1 MNVGSLAQVAYQEL
15 LARLLDGRLKAG
27 DLIDRKA
34 IAGELGMSVSPVVEA
49 LGHLANEGMVE
60 ILPRRATRVRSV
72 TAEVFR
78 EQIIYRTALESQA
91 ARLYCGQPVRDAY
104 EDLRAKCDRIE
115 ECAYGP
121 ELWEAEADFHLALA
135 RLSGAEML
143 VDALRRLL
151 LFSHF
156 ATSHLIIPDDT
167 HRHKHYALLDALCT
181 DNPEAAADAIRHHML
196 VKREA
201 VLRRGAVKED
211 TIL

>member
-1 MNVGSLAQVAYQEL
+1 MNIGSLAQTAYQEL

-27 DLIDRKA
+27 ELIDRKA

-72 TAEVFR
+72 TPEVFR
-78 EQIIYRTALESQA
+78 EQIIFRTALEAQA

-104 EDLRAKCDRIE
+104 ESLRARCDRIE

-121 ELWEAEADFHLALA
+121 ELWQAEADFHLALA
-135 RLSGAEML
+135 ELSGAQML
-143 VDALRRLL
+143 LDGLRRVL

-156 ATSHLIIPDDT
+156 ATSHLIIPDDS
-167 HRHKHYALLDALCT
+167 HRHKHHALLDALCT
-181 DNPEAAADAIRHHML
+181 DDPEAAAAAIRHHML
-196 VKREA
+196 VNREA
-201 VLRRGAVKED
+201 VLRRGAVKDD